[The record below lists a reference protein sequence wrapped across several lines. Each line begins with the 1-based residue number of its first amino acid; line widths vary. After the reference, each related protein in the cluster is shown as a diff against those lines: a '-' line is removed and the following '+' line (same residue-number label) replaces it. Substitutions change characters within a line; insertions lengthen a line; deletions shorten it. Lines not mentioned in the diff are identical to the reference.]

1 MRKNTRRVLAL
12 VMALALIL
20 GNFTG
25 LGTTSKAAG
34 ISEIFSVTTTVKE
47 FPSQGGNVDITIKGE
62 NLGSN
67 VYYRVMAKSES
78 DSYFSKI
85 VKHTAIAC
93 PSAEGGTIS
102 IPVPENT
109 EGVKRT
115 LRIGITDTDNEFG
128 SYKNAT
134 DITQLAAGGQTPT
147 VDKTELENAIK
158 AAEECKQSDY
168 TTETWAALQSALAE
182 ARKVK
187 DDSAATEEAVKAATK
202 ALNDAIADRIPSV
215 EDSVIKAKVVDEQGK
230 PLSGIDF
237 ELIEEDTADTIDIPS
252 SDAKGETE
260 YSVKNAYD
268 GEFTLTIHTTSEY
281 TFDPTKGYTYHVAGG
296 KVTKVTVDGKDYNGE
311 IPTFTAK
318 KIGGG
323 GETDPEKPE
332 ASKKSLKINV
342 VDELGMPVTDDKCKF
357 VSVDPLYPEA
367 EVALE
372 TEGNGVFTAKFN
384 DLSQV
389 EAVVRLGK
397 NSKDSYEVTSAVK
410 ELTLTLSKGEIQT
423 VNGEAYDGK
432 KEYTFQVKKIGG
444 GAEEEKGKITNAILA
459 PQEFSANGG
468 EATLL
473 VLGEKLDK
481 HLSVVVK
488 LGGQVTDIQAEKSL
502 NSTDTK
508 HSYTIKFPANETTQ
522 TKYYSVQ
529 CIVGASALENKYIP
543 VTVAGKEEGGEGPT
557 DPETE
562 AKITKITA
570 TPDSLPSKG
579 GSVKL
584 SVEGENLT
592 ADNWTAKAVGVL
604 EGTDANRGTVDA
616 TDVTA
621 DGAIFN
627 FDRNMIS
634 TNRIQW
640 TIQAG
645 PIVDGVMQPQ
655 KEIVIYQ
662 DKNIKVETVDI
673 VEASQPDGQ
682 TIIVKFEK
690 NVKVAELEAEEL
702 GKLIHI
708 SGVSEIDG
716 QPADDS
722 VYYLQKED
730 VVTAKGDTVTIKLN
744 HILKLSAGTAA
755 IYFEQGALKT
765 PEGVTLKEV
774 YWSVTSNPS
783 IYSIDYEKDVFDYN
797 GGTAVA
803 VLTGVRL
810 DEINLKD
817 PKRLEASVLDP
828 QTLEKVDLPLTIT
841 NAAEDKA
848 PTIEFPVPKNETDKT
863 QSYLLSLELDGSP
876 VYEGT
881 GSNKAKR
888 AVVSVLPKDADP
900 NEPTISGMTI
910 SGNGKLEGSTLTD
923 LKVDVEKGLGQ
934 LKVELK
940 LTGTNLDSTKTEARA
955 IDENGVIWP
964 VSHVPE

>member
-34 ISEIFSVTTTVKE
+34 ISEIFSVTTSVKE
-47 FPSQGGNVDITIKGE
+47 LPSQGGNVDVTIKGE

-67 VYYRVMAKSES
+67 VYYRIMAKTEN

-85 VKHTAIAC
+85 VEHTAIAC
-93 PSAEGGTIS
+93 PSAAGGTVS
-102 IPVPENT
+102 IPVPENK

-115 LRIGITDTDNEFG
+115 LRIGITDTDNAFG

-134 DITQLAAGGQTPT
+134 DITQAAAGGQTPT
-147 VDKTELENAIK
+147 VDKTALEKAIK
-158 AAEECKQSDY
+158 DAEECKPSDY
-168 TTETWAALQSALAE
+168 TTEAWEALQSALVE

-187 DDSAATEEAVKAATK
+187 NDSAATEQAVKDATK
-202 ALNDAIADRIPSV
+202 ALNDAIAAGKPAVD
-215 EDSVIKAKVVDEQGK
+215 DSVIKAKVVDKEGK
-230 PLSGIDF
+230 PLNGIDF
-237 ELIEEDTADTIDIPS
+237 ELFEELEGSEINIPA
-252 SDAKGETE
+252 SDSNGETE
-260 YSVKNAYD
+260 YSVKDAQD
-268 GEFTLTIHTTSEY
+268 GEYTLTIHTTSEY
-281 TFDPTKGYTYHVAGG
+281 TFDPIKGYTYYVTDG
-296 KVTKVTVDGKDYNGE
+296 KVTKVTVDGKDYNEE

-332 ASKKSLKINV
+332 VNKKSLKIKV
-342 VDELGMPVTDDKCKF
+342 VDEVGMPVTDNKCKF

-367 EVALE
+367 EVTLE

-397 NSKDSYEVTSAVK
+397 KSKDSYEVTSAVK

-432 KEYTFQVKKIGG
+432 QEYTFQVKKIGG
-444 GAEEEKGKITNAILA
+444 GAEEEEGKITNVSLVPDVFTAK
-459 PQEFSANGG
+459 GG
-468 EATLL
+468 EAKLIVT
-473 VLGEKLDK
+473 GEKLDK
-481 HLSVVVK
+481 FLKVGVTLSGK
-488 LGGQVTDIQAEKSL
+488 DAGIDIHKTLE
-502 NSTDTK
+502 STDTN
-508 HSYTIKFPANETTQ
+508 HVYTLNFPANDTTQ
-522 TKYYSVQ
+522 TKYYLVKCSVGTPSGTAHS
-529 CIVGASALENKYIP
+529 VVE
-543 VTVAGKEEGGEGPT
+543 VAGKEEGGEGPT
-557 DPETE
+557 DPEAE

-604 EGTDANRGTVDA
+604 EGTDASKGTVDA
-616 TDVTA
+616 VDVTA

-627 FDRNMIS
+627 FGRNMIS

-645 PIVDGVMQPQ
+645 PIVEGEMQPQ

-673 VEASQPDGQ
+673 VEASQPNGQ
-682 TIIVKFEK
+682 TIIAKFEK
-690 NVKVAELEAEEL
+690 DVKVAELGAEEL

-708 SGVSEIDG
+708 NGVVEIDG
-716 QPADDS
+716 QPAENS

-744 HILKLSAGTAA
+744 HILKLSAGAA
-755 IYFEQGALKT
+755 SIYFEQGSLKT
-765 PEGVTLKEV
+765 TDGVTLKEV
-774 YWSVTSNPS
+774 HWSVTSNPS

-803 VLTGVRL
+803 TLTGVRL
-810 DEINLKD
+810 AEVDLKD
-817 PKRLEASVLDP
+817 PKRLKATILDP
-828 QTLEKVDLPLTIT
+828 QTSEEINLPLTIKNGT
-841 NAAEDKA
+841 E
-848 PTIEFPVPKNETDKT
+848 PTITFTVPKNETDKT
-863 QSYLLSLELDGSP
+863 QTYLLSLELDGTP

-888 AVVSVLPKDADP
+888 AIVSVLPKDADP
-900 NEPTISGMTI
+900 KAPILGALTIT
-910 SGNGKLEGSTLTD
+910 GNGKVEGSTLTD
-923 LKVDVEKGLGQ
+923 LTVDVEKGLGQ

-940 LTGTNLDSTKTEARA
+940 LAGANFDSTKTEVRA

>member
-34 ISEIFSVTTTVKE
+34 ISEIFSVTTSVKE
-47 FPSQGGNVDITIKGE
+47 LPSQGGNVDVTFTGE

-67 VYYRVMAKSES
+67 VYYKITAKKDGE
-78 DSYFSKI
+78 SYFSPS
-85 VKHTAIAC
+85 VAHTAIVC
-93 PSAEGGTIS
+93 PSVEGGTVS

-109 EGVKRT
+109 EGTERT
-115 LRIGITDTDNEFG
+115 LRISITDQDNKF
-128 SYKNAT
+128 SYEKKNSV

-168 TTETWAALQSALAE
+168 TTETWAALQSALE
-182 ARKVK
+182 KARKVK
-187 DDSAATEEAVKAATK
+187 NDSAATEQAVKDATK
-202 ALNDAIADRIPSV
+202 ALNDAIAAGKPAVD
-215 EDSVIKAKVVDEQGK
+215 DSVIKAKVVDEQGK

-237 ELIEEDTADTIDIPS
+237 ELIEEATADTIDIPS
-252 SDAKGETE
+252 SDAKGETK

-281 TFDPTKGYTYHVAGG
+281 TFAPTKGYTYHVAGG
-296 KVTKVTVDGKDYNGE
+296 KVTKVTVDGKDYNEE

-323 GETDPEKPE
+323 GETDPQEPE

-357 VSVDPLYPEA
+357 VSVDPRYTFE
-367 EVALE
+367 E
-372 TEGNGVFTAKFN
+372 TLKSEGNGVFTASFV
-384 DLSQV
+384 DVAQV
-389 EAVVRLGK
+389 EAIIRLK
-397 NSKDSYEVTSAVK
+397 ESSKDSYEVTSAVK
-410 ELTLTLSKGEIQT
+410 ELKLVLNKREIQT

-432 KEYTFQVKKIGG
+432 KEYTFTVKKIGG
-444 GAEEEKGKITNAILA
+444 EVEEEKGKITSAILA
-459 PQEFSANGG
+459 PEEFTAEGG

-488 LGGQVTDIQAEKSL
+488 LGGQVTDIQAEKSVD
-502 NSTDTK
+502 STDTK
-508 HSYTIKFPANETTQ
+508 HSYAIKFPANETTQ

-557 DPETE
+557 DPEAE

-604 EGTDANRGTVDA
+604 EGTDASKGTVDA
-616 TDVTA
+616 VDVTA

-627 FDRNMIS
+627 FGRNMIS

-645 PIVDGVMQPQ
+645 PIVEGEMQPQ

-673 VEASQPDGQ
+673 VEASQPNGQ
-682 TIIVKFEK
+682 TIIAKFEK
-690 NVKVAELEAEEL
+690 DVKVAELGAEEL

-708 SGVSEIDG
+708 NGVVEIDG
-716 QPADDS
+716 QPAENS

-744 HILKLSAGTAA
+744 HILKLSAGAA
-755 IYFEQGALKT
+755 SIYFEQGSLKT
-765 PEGVTLKEV
+765 TDGVTLKEV
-774 YWSVTSNPS
+774 HWSVTSNPS

-803 VLTGVRL
+803 TLTGVRL
-810 DEINLKD
+810 AEVDLKD
-817 PKRLEASVLDP
+817 PKRLKATILDP
-828 QTLEKVDLPLTIT
+828 QTSEEINLPLTIKNGT
-841 NAAEDKA
+841 E
-848 PTIEFPVPKNETDKT
+848 PTITFTVPKNETDKT
-863 QSYLLSLELDGSP
+863 QTYLLSLELDGTP

-888 AVVSVLPKDADP
+888 AIVSVLPKDADSKAP
-900 NEPTISGMTI
+900 ILGALTIT
-910 SGNGKLEGSTLTD
+910 GNGKVEGSTLTD
-923 LKVDVEKGLGQ
+923 LAVDVEKGLGQ

-940 LTGTNLDSTKTEARA
+940 LAGANFDSTKTEVRA

>member
-25 LGTTSKAAG
+25 LGTTAKAAEYP
-34 ISEIFSVTTTVKE
+34 EIFNATTTVKE
-47 FPSQGGNVDITIKGE
+47 ISSKGGNVEVTFSGE

-67 VYYRVMAKSES
+67 VYYKISCKNDG
-78 DSYFSKI
+78 DSYFGPFVPATI
-85 VKHTAIAC
+85 IAC
-93 PSAEGGTIS
+93 PSKTGGTIA
-102 IPVPENT
+102 IPIPENT

-115 LRIGITDTDNEFG
+115 LRIGISYSEFG
-128 SYKNAT
+128 TYKNT
-134 DITQLAAGGQTPT
+134 SEITQAAAGGQTPT
-147 VDKTELENAIK
+147 VDKTALEKAIK
-158 AAEECKQSDY
+158 DAEACKQSDY
-168 TTETWAALQSALAE
+168 TTEAWTALQSALTE

-202 ALNDAIADRIPSV
+202 ALNDAIAAGKPAVD
-215 EDSVIKAKVVDEQGK
+215 DSVIKAKVVDEQGK
-230 PLSGIDF
+230 PLNGIDF
-237 ELIEEDTADTIDIPS
+237 ELFEELEGSEINIPA
-252 SDAKGETE
+252 SDSNGETE
-260 YSVKNAYD
+260 YSVKDAQD
-268 GEFTLTIHTTSEY
+268 GEYTLTIHTTSEY
-281 TFDPTKGYTYHVAGG
+281 TFDPIKGYTYYVTDG
-296 KVTKVTVDGKDYNGE
+296 KVTKVTVDGKDYNEE

-332 ASKKSLKINV
+332 VNKKSLKIKV
-342 VDELGMPVTDDKCKF
+342 VDEVGMPVTDNKCKF

-367 EVALE
+367 EVTLE

-397 NSKDSYEVTSAVK
+397 KSKDSYEVTSAVK

-432 KEYTFQVKKIGG
+432 QEYTFQVKKIGG
-444 GAEEEKGKITNAILA
+444 GAEEEEGKITNVSLVPDVFTAK
-459 PQEFSANGG
+459 GG
-468 EATLL
+468 EAKLIVT
-473 VLGEKLDK
+473 GEKLDK
-481 HLSVVVK
+481 FLKVGVTLSGK
-488 LGGQVTDIQAEKSL
+488 DAGIDIHKSL
-502 NSTDTK
+502 ESTDTN
-508 HSYTIKFPANETTQ
+508 HVYTLNFPANDTTQ
-522 TKYYSVQ
+522 TKYYLVKCSVGTPSGTAHS
-529 CIVGASALENKYIP
+529 VVE
-543 VTVAGKEEGGEGPT
+543 VAGKEEGGEGPT
-557 DPETE
+557 DPEAE

-604 EGTDANRGTVDA
+604 EGTDASKGTVDA
-616 TDVTA
+616 VDVTA

-627 FDRNMIS
+627 FGRNMIS

-645 PIVDGVMQPQ
+645 PIVEGEMQPQ

-673 VEASQPDGQ
+673 VEASQPNGQ
-682 TIIVKFEK
+682 TIIAKFEK
-690 NVKVAELEAEEL
+690 DVKVAELGAEEL

-708 SGVSEIDG
+708 NGVVEIDG
-716 QPADDS
+716 QPAENS

-744 HILKLSAGTAA
+744 HILKLSAGAA
-755 IYFEQGALKT
+755 SIYFEQGSLKT
-765 PEGVTLKEV
+765 TDGVTLKEV
-774 YWSVTSNPS
+774 HWSVTSNPS

-803 VLTGVRL
+803 TLTGVRL
-810 DEINLKD
+810 AEVDLKD
-817 PKRLEASVLDP
+817 PKRLKATILDP
-828 QTLEKVDLPLTIT
+828 QTSEEINLPLTIKNGT
-841 NAAEDKA
+841 E
-848 PTIEFPVPKNETDKT
+848 PTITFTVPKNETDKT
-863 QSYLLSLELDGSP
+863 QTYLLSLELDGTP

-888 AVVSVLPKDADP
+888 AIVSVLPKGADP
-900 NEPTISGMTI
+900 KAPILGALTIT
-910 SGNGKLEGSTLTD
+910 GNGKVEGSTLTD
-923 LKVDVEKGLGQ
+923 LTVDVEKGLGQ

-940 LTGTNLDSTKTEARA
+940 LAGANFDSTKTEVRA

>member
-25 LGTTSKAAG
+25 LGTTAKAAEYP
-34 ISEIFSVTTTVKE
+34 EIFNATTTVKE
-47 FPSQGGNVDITIKGE
+47 ISSKGGNVEVTFSGE

-67 VYYRVMAKSES
+67 VYYKISCKNDG
-78 DSYFSKI
+78 DSYFGPFVPATI
-85 VKHTAIAC
+85 IAC
-93 PSAEGGTIS
+93 PSKTGGTIA
-102 IPVPENT
+102 IPIPENT

-115 LRIGITDTDNEFG
+115 LRIGISYSEFG
-128 SYKNAT
+128 TYKNT
-134 DITQLAAGGQTPT
+134 SEITQAAAGGQTPT
-147 VDKTELENAIK
+147 VDKTALEKAIK
-158 AAEECKQSDY
+158 DAEACKQSDY
-168 TTETWAALQSALAE
+168 TTEAWTALQSALTE

-202 ALNDAIADRIPSV
+202 ALNDAIAAGKPAVD
-215 EDSVIKAKVVDEQGK
+215 DSVIKAKVVDEQGK
-230 PLSGIDF
+230 PLNGIDF
-237 ELIEEDTADTIDIPS
+237 ELFEELEGSEINIPA
-252 SDAKGETE
+252 SDSNGETE
-260 YSVKNAYD
+260 YSVKDAQD
-268 GEFTLTIHTTSEY
+268 GEYTLTIHTTSEY
-281 TFDPTKGYTYHVAGG
+281 TFDPIKGYTYYVTDG
-296 KVTKVTVDGKDYNGE
+296 KVTKVTVDGKDYNEE

-332 ASKKSLKINV
+332 VNKKSLKIKV
-342 VDELGMPVTDDKCKF
+342 VDEVGMPVTDNKCKF

-367 EVALE
+367 EVTLE

-397 NSKDSYEVTSAVK
+397 KSKDSYEVTSAVK

-432 KEYTFQVKKIGG
+432 QEYTFQVKKIGG
-444 GAEEEKGKITNAILA
+444 GAEEEEGKITNVSLVPDVFTAK
-459 PQEFSANGG
+459 GG
-468 EATLL
+468 EAKLIVT
-473 VLGEKLDK
+473 GEKLDK
-481 HLSVVVK
+481 FLKVGVTLSGK
-488 LGGQVTDIQAEKSL
+488 DAGIDIHKSL
-502 NSTDTK
+502 ESTDTN
-508 HSYTIKFPANETTQ
+508 HVYTLNFPANDTTQ
-522 TKYYSVQ
+522 TKYYLVKCSVGTPSGTAHS
-529 CIVGASALENKYIP
+529 VVE
-543 VTVAGKEEGGEGPT
+543 VAGKEEGGEGPT
-557 DPETE
+557 DPEAE

-604 EGTDANRGTVDA
+604 EGTDASRGTVNA

-627 FDRNMIS
+627 FDRNMIF

-645 PIVDGVMQPQ
+645 PIVEGEMQPQ
-655 KEIVIYQ
+655 QEIVIYQ
-662 DKNIKVETVDI
+662 DKNIKVETIDI
-673 VEASQPDGQ
+673 VEASQPNGQ
-682 TIIVKFEK
+682 TIIAKFEK
-690 NVKVAELEAEEL
+690 DVKVAELEAEEL

-708 SGVSEIDG
+708 NGVVEIDG
-716 QPADDS
+716 QPADNS

-730 VVTAKGDTVTIKLN
+730 VVTAEGNIVTIKLN
-744 HILKLSAGTAA
+744 HTLKLSAGAA
-755 IYFEQGALKT
+755 SIYFEQGSLKT
-765 PEGVTLKEV
+765 TDGVTLKEV
-774 YWSVTSNPS
+774 HWSVTSNPS
-783 IYSIDYEKDVFDYN
+783 IYSIDYAKDVFDYN

-803 VLTGVRL
+803 TLTGVRL
-810 DEINLKD
+810 DEVDLTDPTRLK
-817 PKRLEASVLDP
+817 ATILDP
-828 QTLEKVDLPLTIT
+828 QTSEEINLPLKIKNGAEPTIT
-841 NAAEDKA
+841 F
-848 PTIEFPVPKNETDKT
+848 TVPKNETDKT
-863 QSYLLSLELDGSP
+863 QTYLLNLELDGTP

-888 AVVSVLPKDADP
+888 AIVSVLPKDADP
-900 NEPTISGMTI
+900 KAPILGALTIT
-910 SGNGKLEGSTLTD
+910 GNGKVEGSTLTD
-923 LKVDVEKGLGQ
+923 LTVDVEKGLGQ

-940 LTGTNLDSTKTEARA
+940 LAGANFDSTKTEVRA

>member
-25 LGTTSKAAG
+25 LGTTSKAAENS
-34 ISEIFSVTTTVKE
+34 IIWNASTSVKTV
-47 FPSQGGNVDITIKGE
+47 PSQGGNVAVTISGE
-62 NLGSN
+62 NLDAE
-67 VYYRVMAKSES
+67 VYY
-78 DSYFSKI
+78 KI
-85 VKHTAIAC
+85 
-93 PSAEGGTIS
+93 SATPEGGYPSMIVRSATVS
-102 IPVPENT
+102 CPAPTGGEVQIPVPANDGE
-109 EGVKRT
+109 VKRDLKIWVCGT
-115 LRIGITDTDNEFG
+115 SDFSDQKQLSI
-128 SYKNAT
+128 
-134 DITQLAAGGQTPT
+134 ITQEAAGGQTPT
-147 VDKTELENAIK
+147 VDKTALEKAIK
-158 AAEECKQSDY
+158 DAEACKQSDY
-168 TTETWAALQSALAE
+168 TTEAWAALQSALAE

-187 DDSAATEEAVKAATK
+187 KDSAATEQAVRDATK
-202 ALNDAIADRIPSV
+202 ALNDAIAAGKPAV
-215 EDSVIKAKVVDEQGK
+215 NDSVIKAKVVDEQGK
-230 PLSGIDF
+230 PLNGIDF
-237 ELIEEDTADTIDIPS
+237 GLFEEIEGSEINIPA
-252 SDAKGETE
+252 SDSNGETE
-260 YSVKNAYD
+260 YSVKDAQD
-268 GEFTLTIHTTSEY
+268 GEYTLTIHTTSEY
-281 TFDPTKGYTYHVAGG
+281 TFDPIKGYTYYVTDG
-296 KVTKVTVDGKDYNGE
+296 KVTKVTVDGKDYNEE

-323 GETDPEKPE
+323 GETDPQEPE

-342 VDELGMPVTDDKCKF
+342 VDELGIPVTDSQCKL
-357 VSVDPLYPEA
+357 VSVDPNFPTT
-367 EVALE
+367 EVALK
-372 TEGNGVFTAKFN
+372 TEGNGVFTAKFD
-384 DLSQV
+384 DLGQV
-389 EAVVRLGK
+389 EATIKLGK

-432 KEYTFQVKKIGG
+432 KEYTFTVKKIGG
-444 GAEEEKGKITNAILA
+444 EVEEEKGKITSAILA
-459 PQEFSANGG
+459 PEEFTAEGG

-488 LGGQVTDIQAEKSL
+488 LGGQVTDIQAEKSMD
-502 NSTDTK
+502 SIDTK

-557 DPETE
+557 DPEAE

-604 EGTDANRGTVDA
+604 EGTDASKGTVDA
-616 TDVTA
+616 VDVTA

-627 FDRNMIS
+627 FGRNMIS

-645 PIVDGVMQPQ
+645 PIVEGEMQPQ

-673 VEASQPDGQ
+673 VEASQPNGQ
-682 TIIVKFEK
+682 TIIAKFEK
-690 NVKVAELEAEEL
+690 DVKVAELGAEEL

-708 SGVSEIDG
+708 NGVVEIDG
-716 QPADDS
+716 QPAENS

-744 HILKLSAGTAA
+744 HILKLSAGAA
-755 IYFEQGALKT
+755 SIYFEQGSLKT
-765 PEGVTLKEV
+765 TDGVTLKEV
-774 YWSVTSNPS
+774 HWSVTSNPS

-803 VLTGVRL
+803 TLTGVRL
-810 DEINLKD
+810 AEVDLKD
-817 PKRLEASVLDP
+817 PKRLKATILDP
-828 QTLEKVDLPLTIT
+828 QTSEEINLPLTIKNGT
-841 NAAEDKA
+841 E
-848 PTIEFPVPKNETDKT
+848 PTITFTVPKNETDKT
-863 QSYLLSLELDGSP
+863 QTYLLSLELDGTP

-888 AVVSVLPKDADP
+888 AIVSVLPKDADP
-900 NEPTISGMTI
+900 KAPILGALTIT
-910 SGNGKLEGSTLTD
+910 GNGKVEGSTLTD
-923 LKVDVEKGLGQ
+923 LTVDVEKGLGQ

-940 LTGTNLDSTKTEARA
+940 LAGANFDSTKTEVRA

>member
-34 ISEIFSVTTTVKE
+34 ISEIFSVTTSVKE
-47 FPSQGGNVDITIKGE
+47 LPSQGGNVDVTFTGE

-67 VYYRVMAKSES
+67 VYYKITAKKDGE
-78 DSYFSKI
+78 SYFSPS
-85 VKHTAIAC
+85 VDHTAIAC
-93 PSAEGGTIS
+93 PSAEGGTVS

-109 EGVKRT
+109 EGTERT
-115 LRIGITDTDNEFG
+115 LRISITDQDNEF
-128 SYKNAT
+128 SYEKKNSV
-134 DITQLAAGGQTPT
+134 DITQAAAGGQTPT
-147 VDKTELENAIK
+147 VDKTALEKAIED
-158 AAEECKQSDY
+158 AAACQQSDY
-168 TTETWAALQSALAE
+168 SAKAWETLQSALTE

-260 YSVKNAYD
+260 YSVKDAYD

-296 KVTKVTVDGKDYNGE
+296 KVTKVTVDGKDYNEE

-318 KIGGG
+318 KIGGD
-323 GETDPEKPE
+323 ETDPGKPE
-332 ASKKSLKINV
+332 ASKKSLKIKV

-357 VSVDPLYPEA
+357 VSVDPRYTFE
-367 EVALE
+367 E
-372 TEGNGVFTAKFN
+372 TLKSEGNGVFTATFV
-384 DLSQV
+384 DVDQV
-389 EAVVRLGK
+389 EAIIRLK
-397 NSKDSYEVTSAVK
+397 ESSKDSYEVTSAVK
-410 ELTLTLSKGEIQT
+410 ELKLVLNKGEIQT

-432 KEYTFQVKKIGG
+432 KEYTFTVKKIGG
-444 GAEEEKGKITNAILA
+444 EVEEEKGKITSAILA
-459 PQEFSANGG
+459 PEEFTAEGG

-473 VLGEKLDK
+473 VMGEKLDK

-488 LGGQVTDIQAEKSL
+488 LGTQVTDIQAEKSM

-522 TKYYSVQ
+522 KKYYSVQ
-529 CIVGASALENKYIP
+529 CIVGASALENRYIP
-543 VTVAGKEEGGEGPT
+543 VIVAGKEEGGEGPT
-557 DPETE
+557 DPEAE

-592 ADNWTAKAVGVL
+592 ADNWTAKAIGVL
-604 EGTDANRGTVDA
+604 EGTDASKGTVDA
-616 TDVTA
+616 VDVTA

-627 FDRNMIS
+627 FGRNMIS

-645 PIVDGVMQPQ
+645 PIVEGEMQPQ

-673 VEASQPDGQ
+673 VEASQPNGQ
-682 TIIVKFEK
+682 TIIAKFEK
-690 NVKVAELEAEEL
+690 DVKVAELGAEEL

-708 SGVSEIDG
+708 NGVVEIDG
-716 QPADDS
+716 QPAENS

-744 HILKLSAGTAA
+744 HILKLSAGAA
-755 IYFEQGALKT
+755 SIYFEQGSLKT
-765 PEGVTLKEV
+765 TDGVTLKEV
-774 YWSVTSNPS
+774 HWSVTSNPS

-803 VLTGVRL
+803 TLTGVRL
-810 DEINLKD
+810 DEVDLTDPTRLK
-817 PKRLEASVLDP
+817 ATILDP
-828 QTLEKVDLPLTIT
+828 QTSEEINLPLKIKNGAEPTIT
-841 NAAEDKA
+841 F
-848 PTIEFPVPKNETDKT
+848 TVPKNETDKT
-863 QSYLLSLELDGSP
+863 QTYLLSLELDGTP

-888 AVVSVLPKDADP
+888 AIVSVLPKDADP
-900 NEPTISGMTI
+900 KAPILGALTIT
-910 SGNGKLEGSTLTD
+910 GNGKVEGSTLTD
-923 LKVDVEKGLGQ
+923 LTVDVEKGLGQ

-940 LTGTNLDSTKTEARA
+940 LAGANFDSTKTEVRA

>member
-25 LGTTSKAAG
+25 LGTTAKAAG
-34 ISEIFSVTTTVKE
+34 DEYPEVKKVSVSVSSISSE
-47 FPSQGGNVDITIKGE
+47 GGEVEVIVEGTLLPE
-62 NLGSN
+62 NL
-67 VYYRVMAKSES
+67 YYRIQEAIPSMPGKYMTIVDHTEVKGPGVTGGKIQIPIGKNSEANS
-78 DSYFSKI
+78 RIIRVGVSHTNSPMSY
-85 VKHTAIAC
+85 AY
-93 PSAEGGTIS
+93 SA
-102 IPVPENT
+102 
-109 EGVKRT
+109 
-115 LRIGITDTDNEFG
+115 
-128 SYKNAT
+128 
-134 DITQLAAGGQTPT
+134 DITQAAAGGQTPT
-147 VDKTELENAIK
+147 VDKTALEKAIK
-158 AAEECKQSDY
+158 DAEACKQSDY
-168 TTETWAALQSALAE
+168 TTEAWTALQSALTE

-202 ALNDAIADRIPSV
+202 ALNDAIAAGKPAVD
-215 EDSVIKAKVVDEQGK
+215 DSVIKAKVVDEQGK
-230 PLSGIDF
+230 PLNGIDF
-237 ELIEEDTADTIDIPS
+237 ELFEELEGSEINIPA
-252 SDAKGETE
+252 SDSNGETE
-260 YSVKNAYD
+260 YSVKDAQD
-268 GEFTLTIHTTSEY
+268 GEYTLTIHTTSEY
-281 TFDPTKGYTYHVAGG
+281 TFDPIKGYTYYVTDG
-296 KVTKVTVDGKDYNGE
+296 KVTKVTVDGKDYNEE

-332 ASKKSLKINV
+332 VNKKSLKINV

-357 VSVDPLYPEA
+357 VSVDPLYPKA

-372 TEGNGVFTAKFN
+372 TEGNGVFTATFA
-384 DLSQV
+384 DEGQV
-389 EAVVRLGK
+389 AAIIRLK
-397 NSKDSYEVTSAVK
+397 ESSKDSYEVTSAVK
-410 ELTLTLSKGEIQT
+410 ELNLTLSKGEIQT

-432 KEYTFQVKKIGG
+432 KEYTFTVKKIGG
-444 GAEEEKGKITNAILA
+444 EVEEEKGKITNAILA
-459 PQEFSANGG
+459 PKEFTAEGG

-488 LGGQVTDIQAEKSL
+488 LGGQVTDIQAEKSM
-502 NSTDTK
+502 NSTDKK

-522 TKYYSVQ
+522 KKEYSVQ
-529 CIVGASALENKYIP
+529 CIVGASALENRYIP

-557 DPETE
+557 DPEAE

-604 EGTDANRGTVDA
+604 EGTDASRGTVNA

-627 FDRNMIS
+627 FDRNMIF

-645 PIVDGVMQPQ
+645 PIVEGEMQPQ
-655 KEIVIYQ
+655 QEIVIYQ
-662 DKNIKVETVDI
+662 DKNIKVETIDI
-673 VEASQPDGQ
+673 VEASQPNGQ
-682 TIIVKFEK
+682 TIIAKFEK
-690 NVKVAELEAEEL
+690 DVKVAELEAEEL

-708 SGVSEIDG
+708 NGVVEIDG
-716 QPADDS
+716 QPADNS

-730 VVTAKGDTVTIKLN
+730 VVTAEGNIVTIKLN
-744 HILKLSAGTAA
+744 HTLKLSAGAA
-755 IYFEQGALKT
+755 SIYFEQGSLKT
-765 PEGVTLKEV
+765 TDGVTLKEV
-774 YWSVTSNPS
+774 HWSVTSNPS
-783 IYSIDYEKDVFDYN
+783 IYSIDYAKDVFDYN

-803 VLTGVRL
+803 TLTGVRL
-810 DEINLKD
+810 DEVDLTDPTRLK
-817 PKRLEASVLDP
+817 ATILDP
-828 QTLEKVDLPLTIT
+828 QTSEEINLPLKIKNGAEPTIT
-841 NAAEDKA
+841 F
-848 PTIEFPVPKNETDKT
+848 TVPKNETDKT
-863 QSYLLSLELDGSP
+863 QTYLLNLELDGTP

-888 AVVSVLPKDADP
+888 AIVSVLPKDADP
-900 NEPTISGMTI
+900 KAPILGALTIT
-910 SGNGKLEGSTLTD
+910 GNGKVEGSTLTD
-923 LKVDVEKGLGQ
+923 LTVDVEKGLGQ

-940 LTGTNLDSTKTEARA
+940 LAGANFDSTKTEVRA

>member
-25 LGTTSKAAG
+25 LGTTSKAAENS
-34 ISEIFSVTTTVKE
+34 IIWNASTSVKTV
-47 FPSQGGNVDITIKGE
+47 PSQGGKVAATISGE
-62 NLGSN
+62 NLDAE
-67 VYYRVMAKSES
+67 VYY
-78 DSYFSKI
+78 KI
-85 VKHTAIAC
+85 
-93 PSAEGGTIS
+93 SATPEGGFPSMIVRSATVSCPTPTGGEIQ
-102 IPVPENT
+102 IPVPANE
-109 EGVKRT
+109 EEVKRDLKIWVCGT
-115 LRIGITDTDNEFG
+115 SDFSDQKQL
-128 SYKNAT
+128 SL
-134 DITQLAAGGQTPT
+134 ITQEAGGQTPT
-147 VDKTELENAIK
+147 VDKTALEKAIK
-158 AAEECKQSDY
+158 DAEACKQSDY
-168 TTETWAALQSALAE
+168 TTEAWTALQSALTE

-202 ALNDAIADRIPSV
+202 ALNDAIAAGKPAVD
-215 EDSVIKAKVVDEQGK
+215 DSVIKAKVVDEQGK

-252 SDAKGETE
+252 SDEKGETE

-268 GEFTLTIHTTSEY
+268 GEFTLTIHTTAEY
-281 TFDPTKGYTYHVAGG
+281 TFDPTKGYTYHVASG
-296 KVTKVTVDGKDYNGE
+296 KVTKVTVDGKDYKEE

-332 ASKKSLKINV
+332 VNKKSLKIKV
-342 VDELGMPVTDDKCKF
+342 VDELGMPMTDNKCKF
-357 VSVDPLYPEA
+357 VSVDPRYTFE
-367 EVALE
+367 E
-372 TEGNGVFTAKFN
+372 TLKSEGNGVFTATFA
-384 DLSQV
+384 DEGQV
-389 EAVVRLGK
+389 AAIIRLK
-397 NSKDSYEVTSAVK
+397 ESSKDSYEVTSAVK
-410 ELTLTLSKGEIQT
+410 ELNLTLSKGEIQT

-432 KEYTFQVKKIGG
+432 KEYTFTVKKIGG
-444 GAEEEKGKITNAILA
+444 EVEEEKGKITNAILA
-459 PQEFSANGG
+459 PEEFTADGG

-488 LGGQVTDIQAEKSL
+488 LGGQVTDIQAEKSM

-522 TKYYSVQ
+522 KKEYSVQ
-529 CIVGASALENKYIP
+529 CIVGASALENRYIP

-557 DPETE
+557 DPEAE

-604 EGTDANRGTVDA
+604 EGTDASRGTVNA

-627 FDRNMIS
+627 FDRNMIF

-645 PIVDGVMQPQ
+645 PIVEGEMQPQ
-655 KEIVIYQ
+655 QEIVIYQ
-662 DKNIKVETVDI
+662 DKNIKVETIDI
-673 VEASQPDGQ
+673 VEASQPNGQ
-682 TIIVKFEK
+682 TIIAKFEK
-690 NVKVAELEAEEL
+690 DVKVAELEAEEL

-708 SGVSEIDG
+708 NGVVEIDG
-716 QPADDS
+716 QPADNS

-730 VVTAKGDTVTIKLN
+730 VVTAEGNIVTIKLN
-744 HILKLSAGTAA
+744 HTLKLSAGAA
-755 IYFEQGALKT
+755 SIYFEQGSLKT
-765 PEGVTLKEV
+765 TDGVTLKEV
-774 YWSVTSNPS
+774 HWSVTSNPS
-783 IYSIDYEKDVFDYN
+783 IYSIDYAKDVFDYN

-803 VLTGVRL
+803 TLTGVRL
-810 DEINLKD
+810 DEVDLTDPTRLK
-817 PKRLEASVLDP
+817 ATILDP
-828 QTLEKVDLPLTIT
+828 QTSEEINLPLKIKNGAEPTIT
-841 NAAEDKA
+841 FTA
-848 PTIEFPVPKNETDKT
+848 PKNETDKT
-863 QSYLLSLELDGSP
+863 QTYLLSLELDGTP

-888 AVVSVLPKDADP
+888 AIVSVLPKDADP
-900 NEPTISGMTI
+900 KAPILGALTIT
-910 SGNGKLEGSTLTD
+910 GNGKVEGSTLTD
-923 LKVDVEKGLGQ
+923 LTVDVEKGLGQ

-940 LTGTNLDSTKTEARA
+940 LAGANFDSTKTEVRA

>member
-25 LGTTSKAAG
+25 LGTTSKAAENS
-34 ISEIFSVTTTVKE
+34 IIWNASTSVKTV
-47 FPSQGGNVDITIKGE
+47 PSQGGNVAVTISGE
-62 NLGSN
+62 NLDAE
-67 VYYRVMAKSES
+67 VYY
-78 DSYFSKI
+78 KI
-85 VKHTAIAC
+85 
-93 PSAEGGTIS
+93 SATPEGGYPSMIVRSATVSCPAPTGGEIQ
-102 IPVPENT
+102 IPVPANDGE
-109 EGVKRT
+109 VKRDLKIWVCGT
-115 LRIGITDTDNEFG
+115 SDFSDQKQLSI
-128 SYKNAT
+128 
-134 DITQLAAGGQTPT
+134 ITQEAAGGQTPS
-147 VDKTELENAIK
+147 VDKTELEKAIK
-158 AAEECKQSDY
+158 AAEACQESDY

-187 DDSAATEEAVKAATK
+187 NDSDATEQAVKDATK
-202 ALNDAIADRIPSV
+202 ALNDAIAAGKPAVD
-215 EDSVIKAKVVDEQGK
+215 DSVIKAKVVDEQGK

-237 ELIEEDTADTIDIPS
+237 ELIEEATADPINIPA
-252 SDAKGETE
+252 SDANGETE

-296 KVTKVTVDGKDYNGE
+296 KVTKVTVDGKDYNEE

-323 GETDPEKPE
+323 ETDPGKPE

-342 VDELGMPVTDDKCKF
+342 VNELGMPVTDDKCKF

-384 DLSQV
+384 DLRQV

-508 HSYTIKFPANETTQ
+508 HSYTIKFPTNETTQ

-592 ADNWTAKAVGVL
+592 ANNWTAKAVGVL

-690 NVKVAELEAEEL
+690 NVRVAELEAEEL

-722 VYYLQKED
+722 VYYLQKDD
-730 VVTAKGDTVTIKLN
+730 VVTANGDTVTIKLSQ
-744 HILKLSAGTAA
+744 ILKLSAGTAA

-774 YWSVTSNPS
+774 HWSVTSNPS

>member
-47 FPSQGGNVDITIKGE
+47 FSSQGGNVDITIKGE

-134 DITQLAAGGQTPT
+134 DITQAAAGGQTPT
-147 VDKTELENAIK
+147 VDKTALEKAIK
-158 AAEECKQSDY
+158 DAEACKQSDY
-168 TTETWAALQSALAE
+168 TTEAWTALQSALTE

-202 ALNDAIADRIPSV
+202 ALNDAIAAGKPAVD
-215 EDSVIKAKVVDEQGK
+215 DSVIKAKVVDEQGK
-230 PLSGIDF
+230 PLNGIDF
-237 ELIEEDTADTIDIPS
+237 ELFEELEGSEINIPA
-252 SDAKGETE
+252 SDSNGETE
-260 YSVKNAYD
+260 YSVKDAQD
-268 GEFTLTIHTTSEY
+268 GEYTLTIHTTSEY
-281 TFDPTKGYTYHVAGG
+281 TFDPIKGYTYYVTDG
-296 KVTKVTVDGKDYNGE
+296 KVTKVTVDGKDYNEE

-332 ASKKSLKINV
+332 VNKKSLKIKV

-357 VSVDPLYPEA
+357 VSVDPRYTFE
-367 EVALE
+367 E
-372 TEGNGVFTAKFN
+372 TLKSEGNGVFTASFV
-384 DLSQV
+384 DVAQV
-389 EAVVRLGK
+389 EAIIRLK
-397 NSKDSYEVTSAVK
+397 ESSKDSYEVTSAVK
-410 ELTLTLSKGEIQT
+410 ELKLVLNKGEIQT

-432 KEYTFQVKKIGG
+432 KEYTFTVKKIGG
-444 GAEEEKGKITNAILA
+444 EVEEEKGKITSAILA
-459 PQEFSANGG
+459 PEEFTAEGG

-488 LGGQVTDIQAEKSL
+488 LGGQVTDIQAEKSVD
-502 NSTDTK
+502 STDTK
-508 HSYTIKFPANETTQ
+508 HSYAIKFPANETTQ

-557 DPETE
+557 DPEAE

-604 EGTDANRGTVDA
+604 EGTDASKGTVDA
-616 TDVTA
+616 VDVTA

-627 FDRNMIS
+627 FGRNMIS

-645 PIVDGVMQPQ
+645 PIVEGEMQPQ

-722 VYYLQKED
+722 VYYLQKDD
-730 VVTAKGDTVTIKLN
+730 VVTANGDTVTIKLSQ
-744 HILKLSAGTAA
+744 ILKLSAGTAA

-774 YWSVTSNPS
+774 HWSVTSNPS

-888 AVVSVLPKDADP
+888 AVVSVLPKDADH

-910 SGNGKLEGSTLTD
+910 SGNGKLEGGTLTD

>member
-25 LGTTSKAAG
+25 LGTTAKAAENS
-34 ISEIFSVTTTVKE
+34 IIWNASTSVKTV
-47 FPSQGGNVDITIKGE
+47 PSQGGNVTATIKGE
-62 NLGSN
+62 NLDQE
-67 VYYRVMAKSES
+67 VYY
-78 DSYFSKI
+78 KI
-85 VKHTAIAC
+85 
-93 PSAEGGTIS
+93 SATPEGGYPSMIVRSAAVSCPAPTGGEIQ
-102 IPVPENT
+102 IPVPANDGE
-109 EGVKRT
+109 VKRDLKIWVCGT
-115 LRIGITDTDNEFG
+115 SDFSDQKQLSI
-128 SYKNAT
+128 
-134 DITQLAAGGQTPT
+134 ITQEAAGGQTPT
-147 VDKTELENAIK
+147 VDKTALEKAIK
-158 AAEECKQSDY
+158 DAEACKQSDY
-168 TTETWAALQSALAE
+168 TTEAWTALQSALTE

-187 DDSAATEEAVKAATK
+187 NDSAATEEAVKAATK
-202 ALNDAIADRIPSV
+202 ALNDAIAAGKPAVD
-215 EDSVIKAKVVDEQGK
+215 DSVIKAKVVDEQGK

-237 ELIEEDTADTIDIPS
+237 ELIEEDTADTKDIPS
-252 SDAKGETE
+252 SDEKGETE
-260 YSVKNAYD
+260 YSVKDAYD

-296 KVTKVTVDGKDYNGE
+296 KVTKVTVAGKDYNE
-311 IPTFTAK
+311 EVPTFTAK

-332 ASKKSLKINV
+332 VNKKSLKIKV
-342 VDELGMPVTDDKCKF
+342 VDEVGMPMTDNKCKF

-367 EVALE
+367 EVTLE

-397 NSKDSYEVTSAVK
+397 KSKDSYEVTSAVK
-410 ELTLTLSKGEIQT
+410 ELNLTLSKGEIQT

-432 KEYTFQVKKIGG
+432 KEYTFTVKKIGG
-444 GAEEEKGKITNAILA
+444 EVEEEEGKITNVSLVPDVFTAK
-459 PQEFSANGG
+459 GG
-468 EATLL
+468 EAKLIVT
-473 VLGEKLDK
+473 GEKLDK
-481 HLSVVVK
+481 FLKVGVTLSGK
-488 LGGQVTDIQAEKSL
+488 DAGIDIHKSL
-502 NSTDTK
+502 ESTDTN
-508 HSYTIKFPANETTQ
+508 HVYTLNFPANDTTQ
-522 TKYYSVQ
+522 TKYYLVKCSVGTPSGTAHS
-529 CIVGASALENKYIP
+529 VVEVS
-543 VTVAGKEEGGEGPT
+543 GKEEGGEGPT
-557 DPETE
+557 DPEAE

-604 EGTDANRGTVDA
+604 EGTDASRGTVNA

-627 FDRNMIS
+627 FDRNMIF

-645 PIVDGVMQPQ
+645 PIVEGEMQPQ
-655 KEIVIYQ
+655 QEIVIYQ
-662 DKNIKVETVDI
+662 DKNIKVETIDI
-673 VEASQPDGQ
+673 VEASQPNGQ
-682 TIIVKFEK
+682 TIIAKFEK
-690 NVKVAELEAEEL
+690 DVKVAELEAEEL

-708 SGVSEIDG
+708 NGVVEIDG
-716 QPADDS
+716 QPADNS

-730 VVTAKGDTVTIKLN
+730 VVTAEGNIVTIKLN
-744 HILKLSAGTAA
+744 HTLKLSAGAA
-755 IYFEQGALKT
+755 SIYFEQGSLKT
-765 PEGVTLKEV
+765 TDGVTLKEV
-774 YWSVTSNPS
+774 HWSVTSNPS
-783 IYSIDYEKDVFDYN
+783 IYSIDYAKDVFDYN

-803 VLTGVRL
+803 TLTGVRL
-810 DEINLKD
+810 DEVDLTDPTRLK
-817 PKRLEASVLDP
+817 ATILDP
-828 QTLEKVDLPLTIT
+828 QTSEEINLPLKIKNGAEPTIT
-841 NAAEDKA
+841 F
-848 PTIEFPVPKNETDKT
+848 TVPKNETDKT
-863 QSYLLSLELDGSP
+863 QTYLLNLELDGTP

-888 AVVSVLPKDADP
+888 AIVSVLPKDADP
-900 NEPTISGMTI
+900 KAPILGALTIT
-910 SGNGKLEGSTLTD
+910 GNGKVEGSTLTD
-923 LKVDVEKGLGQ
+923 LTVDVEKGLGQ

-940 LTGTNLDSTKTEARA
+940 LAGANFDSTKTEVRA

>member
-25 LGTTSKAAG
+25 LGTTAKAAG
-34 ISEIFSVTTTVKE
+34 DEYPEVKKVSVSVSSISSE
-47 FPSQGGNVDITIKGE
+47 GGEVEVIVEGTLLPE
-62 NLGSN
+62 NL
-67 VYYRVMAKSES
+67 YYRIQEAIPSMPGKYTTIVDHTEVKGPGVTGGKIQIPIGKNSEANS
-78 DSYFSKI
+78 RIIRVGVSHTNSPMSY
-85 VKHTAIAC
+85 AY
-93 PSAEGGTIS
+93 SA
-102 IPVPENT
+102 
-109 EGVKRT
+109 
-115 LRIGITDTDNEFG
+115 
-128 SYKNAT
+128 
-134 DITQLAAGGQTPT
+134 DITQAAAGGQTPT
-147 VDKTELENAIK
+147 VDKTALEKAIK
-158 AAEECKQSDY
+158 DAEACKQSDY
-168 TTETWAALQSALAE
+168 TTEAWAALQSALAN
-182 ARKVK
+182 ARKVNN
-187 DDSAATEEAVKAATK
+187 DANATEQAVKDATK
-202 ALNDAIADRIPSV
+202 ALNDAIAAGKPAVD
-215 EDSVIKAKVVDEQGK
+215 DSVIKAKVVDEQGK

-237 ELIEEDTADTIDIPS
+237 ELIEEDTADTKDIPS
-252 SDAKGETE
+252 SDEKGETE
-260 YSVKNAYD
+260 YSVKDAYD

-281 TFDPTKGYTYHVAGG
+281 TFDPTNGYTYHVAGG
-296 KVTKVTVDGKDYNGE
+296 KVTKVTVDGKDYNEE

-323 GETDPEKPE
+323 GETDPQEPE

-357 VSVDPLYPEA
+357 VSVDPLYPKA
-367 EVALE
+367 EVALD
-372 TEGNGVFTAKFN
+372 TEGNGVFTATFA
-384 DLSQV
+384 DVGQV
-389 EAVVRLGK
+389 EAIIRLK
-397 NSKDSYEVTSAVK
+397 ESSKDSYEVTSAVK
-410 ELTLTLSKGEIQT
+410 ELKLVLNKGEIQT

-432 KEYTFQVKKIGG
+432 KEYTFTVKKIGG
-444 GAEEEKGKITNAILA
+444 EVEEEKGKITSAILA
-459 PQEFSANGG
+459 PKEFTAEGG

-488 LGGQVTDIQAEKSL
+488 LGGQVTDIQAEKSM

-508 HSYTIKFPANETTQ
+508 HSYAIKFPANETTQ
-522 TKYYSVQ
+522 KKEYSVQ
-529 CIVGASALENKYIP
+529 CIVGASALENRYIP

-557 DPETE
+557 DPEAE

-604 EGTDANRGTVDA
+604 EGTDASRGTVNA

-627 FDRNMIS
+627 FDRNMIF

-645 PIVDGVMQPQ
+645 PIVEGEMQPQ
-655 KEIVIYQ
+655 QEIVIYQ
-662 DKNIKVETVDI
+662 DKNIKVETIDI
-673 VEASQPDGQ
+673 VEASQPNGQ
-682 TIIVKFEK
+682 TIIAKFEK
-690 NVKVAELEAEEL
+690 DVKVAELEAEEL

-708 SGVSEIDG
+708 NGVVEIDG
-716 QPADDS
+716 QPADNS

-730 VVTAKGDTVTIKLN
+730 VVTAEGNIVTIKLN
-744 HILKLSAGTAA
+744 HTLKLSAGAA
-755 IYFEQGALKT
+755 SIYFEQGSLKT
-765 PEGVTLKEV
+765 TDGVTLKEV
-774 YWSVTSNPS
+774 HWSVTSNPS
-783 IYSIDYEKDVFDYN
+783 IYSIDYAKDVFDYN

-803 VLTGVRL
+803 TLTGVRL
-810 DEINLKD
+810 DEVDLTDPTRLK
-817 PKRLEASVLDP
+817 ATILDP
-828 QTLEKVDLPLTIT
+828 QTSEEINLPLKIKNGAEPTIT
-841 NAAEDKA
+841 F
-848 PTIEFPVPKNETDKT
+848 TVPKNETDKT
-863 QSYLLSLELDGSP
+863 QTYLLSLELDGTP

-888 AVVSVLPKDADP
+888 AIVSVLPKDADP
-900 NEPTISGMTI
+900 KAPILGALTIT
-910 SGNGKLEGSTLTD
+910 GNGKVEGSTLTD
-923 LKVDVEKGLGQ
+923 LTVDVEKGLGQ

-940 LTGTNLDSTKTEARA
+940 LAGANFDSTKTEVRA

>member
-1 MRKNTRRVLAL
+1 MKKNKRRVLAL
-12 VMALALIL
+12 VMALALIF
-20 GNFTG
+20 GNLTG

-34 ISEIFSVTTTVKE
+34 ISEIFSVTTSVKE
-47 FPSQGGNVDITIKGE
+47 LPSQGGNVDVTIKGE

-67 VYYRVMAKSES
+67 VYYRVMARNEGE
-78 DSYFSKI
+78 SYFRKI
-85 VKHTAIAC
+85 VEHTAIAC
-93 PSAEGGTIS
+93 PSAGGGTIS

-115 LRIGITDTDNEFG
+115 LRIGITDTDNKYG

-134 DITQLAAGGQTPT
+134 DITQAADGGQTPS
-147 VDKTELENAIK
+147 VDKTALEKAIK
-158 AAEECKQSDY
+158 DAEACKQSDY
-168 TTETWAALQSALAE
+168 TPEAWNTLQNALAE

-187 DDSAATEEAVKAATK
+187 DDSAATEEAVKDATK
-202 ALNDAIADRIPSV
+202 ALNDAIAAEKPAVD
-215 EDSVIKAKVVDEQGK
+215 DSVIKAKVVDEQGQ

-237 ELIEEDTADTIDIPS
+237 ELVEEATADTIDIPS

-260 YSVKNAYD
+260 YSVKNAFD

-281 TFDPTKGYTYHVAGG
+281 TFDPIKGYIYHVSGG
-296 KVTKVTVDGKDYNGE
+296 KVVKVTVDGKDYDGV

-342 VDELGMPVTDDKCKF
+342 VNELGMPVTDDKCKF
-357 VSVDPLYPEA
+357 VSVDPLYPKA
-367 EVALE
+367 EVSLE

-384 DLSQV
+384 DPSQV
-389 EAVVRLGK
+389 EAIIRLK
-397 NSKDSYEVTSAVK
+397 ESSKDSYEVTSAVK
-410 ELTLTLSKGEIQT
+410 ELKLVLNSGAIQT

-444 GAEEEKGKITNAILA
+444 GAEEEKGKITNATLA
-459 PQEFSANGG
+459 PEEFTADGG
-468 EATLL
+468 DATLL

-488 LGGQVTDIQAEKSL
+488 LGGQVTDIRAEKSL
-502 NSTDTK
+502 DSTDTK

-557 DPETE
+557 DPGAE

-592 ADNWTAKAVGVL
+592 ADNWTAQAVGVL
-604 EGTDANRGTVDA
+604 EGTDANRGTVKA
-616 TDVTA
+616 TDITQNSA
-621 DGAIFN
+621 TLT
-627 FDRNMIS
+627 FDRNMIFS
-634 TNRIQW
+634 NRVEW

-645 PIVDGVMQPQ
+645 PIVEGEMQPQ

-673 VEASQPDGQ
+673 VEASQPNGQ
-682 TIIVKFEK
+682 TIIAKFEK
-690 NVKVAELEAEEL
+690 DVKVSELEAEEL

-708 SGVSEIDG
+708 NGVVEIDG
-716 QPADDS
+716 LPAENS

-744 HILKLSAGTAA
+744 HILKLSAGAA
-755 IYFEQGALKT
+755 SIYFEQGSLKT
-765 PEGVTLKEV
+765 TDGVTLKEV
-774 YWSVTSNPS
+774 HWSVTSNPS

-803 VLTGVRL
+803 TLTGVRL
-810 DEINLKD
+810 AEIDLKD
-817 PKRLEASVLDP
+817 PKRLKAMILNP
-828 QTLEKVDLPLTIT
+828 QTSEEINLPLTIKNGT
-841 NAAEDKA
+841 E
-848 PTIEFPVPKNETDKT
+848 PMITFTVPKNETDKT
-863 QSYLLSLELDGSP
+863 QTYLLSLELDGTP

-881 GSNKAKR
+881 GTNKAKR
-888 AVVSVLPKDADP
+888 AIVSVLPKDADP
-900 NEPTISGMTI
+900 KTPILGALTIT
-910 SGNGKLEGSTLTD
+910 GNGKMEGSTLTD
-923 LKVDVEKGLGQ
+923 LTVDVEKGLGQ

-940 LTGTNLDSTKTEARA
+940 LAGANLDSTKTEVRA

>member
-25 LGTTSKAAG
+25 LGTTAKAAEYP
-34 ISEIFSVTTTVKE
+34 EIFNATTTVKE
-47 FPSQGGNVDITIKGE
+47 ISSKGGNVEVTFSGE

-67 VYYRVMAKSES
+67 VYYKISCKNDG
-78 DSYFSKI
+78 DSYFGPFVPATI
-85 VKHTAIAC
+85 IAC
-93 PSAEGGTIS
+93 PSKTGGTIA
-102 IPVPENT
+102 IPIPENT

-115 LRIGITDTDNEFG
+115 LRIGISYSEFG
-128 SYKNAT
+128 TYKNT
-134 DITQLAAGGQTPT
+134 SEITQAAAGGQTPT
-147 VDKTELENAIK
+147 VDKTALEKAIK
-158 AAEECKQSDY
+158 DAEACKQSDY
-168 TTETWAALQSALAE
+168 TTEAWTALQSALAE

-187 DDSAATEEAVKAATK
+187 DDSAATEQAVKDATK
-202 ALNDAIADRIPSV
+202 ALNDAIAAGKPAVD
-215 EDSVIKAKVVDEQGK
+215 DSVIKAKVVDEQGK

-252 SDAKGETE
+252 SDEKGETE

-296 KVTKVTVDGKDYNGE
+296 KVTKVTVDGKDYNEE

-323 GETDPEKPE
+323 GETDPQEPE

-357 VSVDPLYPEA
+357 VSVDPLYPKA
-367 EVALE
+367 EVALD
-372 TEGNGVFTAKFN
+372 TEGNGVFTATFA
-384 DLSQV
+384 DVGQV
-389 EAVVRLGK
+389 EAIIRLK
-397 NSKDSYEVTSAVK
+397 ESSKDSYEVTSAVK
-410 ELTLTLSKGEIQT
+410 ELKLVLNKGEIQT

-432 KEYTFQVKKIGG
+432 KEYTFTVKKIGG
-444 GAEEEKGKITNAILA
+444 EVEEEKGKITSAILA
-459 PQEFSANGG
+459 PKEFTAEGG

-488 LGGQVTDIQAEKSL
+488 LGGQVTDIQAEKSM

-508 HSYTIKFPANETTQ
+508 HSYAIKFPANETTQ
-522 TKYYSVQ
+522 KKEYSVQ
-529 CIVGASALENKYIP
+529 CIVGASALENRYIP

-557 DPETE
+557 DPEAE

-604 EGTDANRGTVDA
+604 EGTDASRGTVNA

-627 FDRNMIS
+627 FDRNMIF

-645 PIVDGVMQPQ
+645 PIVEGEMQPQ
-655 KEIVIYQ
+655 QEIVIYQ
-662 DKNIKVETVDI
+662 DKNIKVETIDI
-673 VEASQPDGQ
+673 VEASQPNGQ
-682 TIIVKFEK
+682 TIIAKFEK
-690 NVKVAELEAEEL
+690 DVKVAELEAEEL

-708 SGVSEIDG
+708 NGVVEIDG
-716 QPADDS
+716 QPADNS

-730 VVTAKGDTVTIKLN
+730 VVTAEGNIVTIKLN
-744 HILKLSAGTAA
+744 HTLKLSAGAA
-755 IYFEQGALKT
+755 SIYFEQGSLKT
-765 PEGVTLKEV
+765 TDGVTLKEV
-774 YWSVTSNPS
+774 HWSVTSNPS
-783 IYSIDYEKDVFDYN
+783 IYSIDYAKDVFDYN

-803 VLTGVRL
+803 TLTGVRL
-810 DEINLKD
+810 DEVDLTDPTRLK
-817 PKRLEASVLDP
+817 ATILDP
-828 QTLEKVDLPLTIT
+828 QTSEEINLPLKIKNGAEPTIT
-841 NAAEDKA
+841 F
-848 PTIEFPVPKNETDKT
+848 TVPKNETDKT
-863 QSYLLSLELDGSP
+863 QTYLLNLELDGTP

-888 AVVSVLPKDADP
+888 AIVSVLPKDADP
-900 NEPTISGMTI
+900 KAPILGALTIT
-910 SGNGKLEGSTLTD
+910 GNGKVEGSTLTD
-923 LKVDVEKGLGQ
+923 LTVDVEKGLGQ

-940 LTGTNLDSTKTEARA
+940 LAGANFDSTKTEVRA

>member
-47 FPSQGGNVDITIKGE
+47 FSSQGGNVDITIKGE

-168 TTETWAALQSALAE
+168 TTETWAALQSALE
-182 ARKVK
+182 KARKVK
-187 DDSAATEEAVKAATK
+187 NDSAATEQAVKDATK
-202 ALNDAIADRIPSV
+202 ALNDAIAAGKPAVD
-215 EDSVIKAKVVDEQGK
+215 DSVIKAKVVDEQGK

-237 ELIEEDTADTIDIPS
+237 ELIEEATADTIDIPS
-252 SDAKGETE
+252 SDAKGETK

-281 TFDPTKGYTYHVAGG
+281 TFAPTKGYTYHVAGG
-296 KVTKVTVDGKDYNGE
+296 KVTKVTVDGKDYNEE

-323 GETDPEKPE
+323 GETDPQEPE

-357 VSVDPLYPEA
+357 VSVDPLYPKA
-367 EVALE
+367 EVDLE
-372 TEGNGVFTAKFN
+372 TEGNGVFTATFADKG
-384 DLSQV
+384 QV
-389 EAVVRLGK
+389 AAIIRLK
-397 NSKDSYEVTSAVK
+397 ESSKDSYEVTSAVK
-410 ELTLTLSKGEIQT
+410 ELKLVLNKGEIQT

-432 KEYTFQVKKIGG
+432 KEYTFTVKKIGG
-444 GAEEEKGKITNAILA
+444 EVEEEKGKITSAILA
-459 PQEFSANGG
+459 PEEFTAEGG

-488 LGGQVTDIQAEKSL
+488 LGGQVTDIQAEKSVD
-502 NSTDTK
+502 STDTK
-508 HSYTIKFPANETTQ
+508 HSYAIKFPANETTQ

-557 DPETE
+557 DPEAE

-604 EGTDANRGTVDA
+604 EGTDASKGTVDA
-616 TDVTA
+616 VDVTA

-645 PIVDGVMQPQ
+645 PIVEGEMQPQ

-673 VEASQPDGQ
+673 VEASQPNGQ
-682 TIIVKFEK
+682 TIIAKFEK
-690 NVKVAELEAEEL
+690 DVKVAELGAEEL

-708 SGVSEIDG
+708 NGVVEIDG
-716 QPADDS
+716 QPAENS

-744 HILKLSAGTAA
+744 HILKLSAGAA
-755 IYFEQGALKT
+755 SIYFEQGSLKT
-765 PEGVTLKEV
+765 TDGVTLKEV
-774 YWSVTSNPS
+774 HWSVTSNPS

-803 VLTGVRL
+803 TLTGVRL
-810 DEINLKD
+810 AEVDLKD
-817 PKRLEASVLDP
+817 PKRLKATILDP
-828 QTLEKVDLPLTIT
+828 QTSEEINLPLTIKNGT
-841 NAAEDKA
+841 E
-848 PTIEFPVPKNETDKT
+848 PTITFTVPKNETDKT
-863 QSYLLSLELDGSP
+863 QTYLLSLELDGTP

-888 AVVSVLPKDADP
+888 AIVSVLPKDADSKAP
-900 NEPTISGMTI
+900 ILGALTIT
-910 SGNGKLEGSTLTD
+910 GNGKVEGSTLTD
-923 LKVDVEKGLGQ
+923 LAVDVEKGLGQ

-940 LTGTNLDSTKTEARA
+940 LAGANFDSTKTEVRA

>member
-25 LGTTSKAAG
+25 LGTTSKAAEYP
-34 ISEIFSVTTTVKE
+34 EIFNATTTVKE
-47 FPSQGGNVDITIKGE
+47 IPSKGGNVEVTFSGE

-67 VYYRVMAKSES
+67 VYYKISCKN
-78 DSYFSKI
+78 DGDTYFGPFVPATI
-85 VKHTAIAC
+85 IAC
-93 PSAEGGTIS
+93 PSKTGGTIA
-102 IPVPENT
+102 IPIPENT

-115 LRIGITDTDNEFG
+115 LRIGISYSEFG
-128 SYKNAT
+128 TYKNT
-134 DITQLAAGGQTPT
+134 SEITQAAAGGQTPT
-147 VDKTELENAIK
+147 VDKTALEKAIK
-158 AAEECKQSDY
+158 DAEACKQSDY
-168 TTETWAALQSALAE
+168 TTEAWAALQSALAE

-187 DDSAATEEAVKAATK
+187 KDSAATEEAVKAATK
-202 ALNDAIADRIPSV
+202 ALNDAIADCIPSV
-215 EDSVIKAKVVDEQGK
+215 DDSVIKAKVVDEQGK

-237 ELIEEDTADTIDIPS
+237 ELVEEATADKQDIPA
-252 SDAKGETE
+252 SDSNGETE

-296 KVTKVTVDGKDYNGE
+296 KVTKVTVDGKDYNEE

-323 GETDPEKPE
+323 ETDPGKPE
-332 ASKKSLKINV
+332 ASKKSLKIKV

-357 VSVDPLYPEA
+357 VSVDPRYTFE
-367 EVALE
+367 E
-372 TEGNGVFTAKFN
+372 TLKSEGNGVFTATFV
-384 DLSQV
+384 DVDQV
-389 EAVVRLGK
+389 EAIIRLK
-397 NSKDSYEVTSAVK
+397 ESSKDSYEVTSAVK

-432 KEYTFQVKKIGG
+432 KEYTFTVKKIGG
-444 GAEEEKGKITNAILA
+444 EVEEEKGKITSAILA
-459 PQEFSANGG
+459 PEEFTAEGG

-473 VLGEKLDK
+473 VLGKKLDK

-488 LGGQVTDIQAEKSL
+488 LGGQVTDIQAEKSMD
-502 NSTDTK
+502 STDTK

-557 DPETE
+557 DPEAE

-604 EGTDANRGTVDA
+604 EGTDASKGTVDA
-616 TDVTA
+616 VDVTA

-627 FDRNMIS
+627 FGRNMIS

-645 PIVDGVMQPQ
+645 PIVEGEMQPQ

-673 VEASQPDGQ
+673 VEASQPNGQ
-682 TIIVKFEK
+682 TIIAKFEK
-690 NVKVAELEAEEL
+690 DVKVAELGAEEL

-708 SGVSEIDG
+708 NGVVEIDG
-716 QPADDS
+716 QPAENS

-744 HILKLSAGTAA
+744 HILKLSAGAA
-755 IYFEQGALKT
+755 SIYFEQGSLKT
-765 PEGVTLKEV
+765 TDGVTLKEV
-774 YWSVTSNPS
+774 HWSVTSNPS

-803 VLTGVRL
+803 TLTGVRL
-810 DEINLKD
+810 AEVDLKD
-817 PKRLEASVLDP
+817 PKRLKATILDP
-828 QTLEKVDLPLTIT
+828 QTSEEINLPLTIKNGT
-841 NAAEDKA
+841 E
-848 PTIEFPVPKNETDKT
+848 PTITFTVPKNETDKT
-863 QSYLLSLELDGSP
+863 QTYLLSLELDGTP

-888 AVVSVLPKDADP
+888 AIVSVLPKDADP
-900 NEPTISGMTI
+900 KAPILGALTIT
-910 SGNGKLEGSTLTD
+910 GNGKVEGSTLTD
-923 LKVDVEKGLGQ
+923 LTVDVEKGLGQ

-940 LTGTNLDSTKTEARA
+940 LAGANFDSTKTEVRA

>member
-25 LGTTSKAAG
+25 LGTTSKAAENS
-34 ISEIFSVTTTVKE
+34 IIWNASTSVKTV
-47 FPSQGGNVDITIKGE
+47 PSQGGNVAVTISGE
-62 NLGSN
+62 NLDAE
-67 VYYRVMAKSES
+67 VYY
-78 DSYFSKI
+78 KI
-85 VKHTAIAC
+85 
-93 PSAEGGTIS
+93 SATPEGGYPSMIVRSATVSCPAPTGGEIQ
-102 IPVPENT
+102 IPVPANDGE
-109 EGVKRT
+109 VKRDLKIWVCGT
-115 LRIGITDTDNEFG
+115 SDFSDQKQLSI
-128 SYKNAT
+128 
-134 DITQLAAGGQTPT
+134 ITQEAAGGQTPT
-147 VDKTELENAIK
+147 VDKTALEKAIK
-158 AAEECKQSDY
+158 DAEACKQSDY
-168 TTETWAALQSALAE
+168 TTAAWAALQSALAE

-187 DDSAATEEAVKAATK
+187 DDSAATEQAVKDATK
-202 ALNDAIADRIPSV
+202 VLNDAIAAGKPAVD
-215 EDSVIKAKVVDEQGK
+215 DSVIKAKVVDEQGK

-252 SDAKGETE
+252 SDEKGETE

-296 KVTKVTVDGKDYNGE
+296 KVTKVTVDGKDYNEE

-318 KIGGG
+318 KIGSG

-332 ASKKSLKINV
+332 VNKKSLKIKV
-342 VDELGMPVTDDKCKF
+342 VDEVGMPVTDNKCKF

-367 EVALE
+367 EVTLE

-397 NSKDSYEVTSAVK
+397 KSKDSYEVTSAVK

-432 KEYTFQVKKIGG
+432 QEYTFQVKKIGG
-444 GAEEEKGKITNAILA
+444 GAEEEEGKITNVSLVPDVFTAK
-459 PQEFSANGG
+459 GG
-468 EATLL
+468 EAKLIVT
-473 VLGEKLDK
+473 GEKLDK
-481 HLSVVVK
+481 FLKVGVTLSGK
-488 LGGQVTDIQAEKSL
+488 DAGIDIHKSL
-502 NSTDTK
+502 ESTDTN
-508 HSYTIKFPANETTQ
+508 HVYTLNFPANDTTQ
-522 TKYYSVQ
+522 TKYYLVKCSVGTPSGTAHS
-529 CIVGASALENKYIP
+529 VVE
-543 VTVAGKEEGGEGPT
+543 VAGKEEGGEGPT
-557 DPETE
+557 DPEAE

-604 EGTDANRGTVDA
+604 EGTDASKGTVDA
-616 TDVTA
+616 VDVTA

-627 FDRNMIS
+627 FGRNMIF

-645 PIVDGVMQPQ
+645 PIVEGEMQPQ

-662 DKNIKVETVDI
+662 DKNIKVETIDI
-673 VEASQPDGQ
+673 VEASQPNGQ
-682 TIIVKFEK
+682 TIIAKFEK
-690 NVKVAELEAEEL
+690 DVKVAELEAEEL

-708 SGVSEIDG
+708 NGVVEIDG
-716 QPADDS
+716 QPADNS

-730 VVTAKGDTVTIKLN
+730 VVTAEGNIVTIKLN
-744 HILKLSAGTAA
+744 HTLKLSAGAA
-755 IYFEQGALKT
+755 SIYFEQGSLKT
-765 PEGVTLKEV
+765 TDGVTLKEV
-774 YWSVTSNPS
+774 HWSVTSNPS
-783 IYSIDYEKDVFDYN
+783 IYSIDYAKDVFDYN

-803 VLTGVRL
+803 TLTGVRL
-810 DEINLKD
+810 DEVDLTDPTRLK
-817 PKRLEASVLDP
+817 ATILDP
-828 QTLEKVDLPLTIT
+828 QTSEEINLPLKIKNGAEPTIT
-841 NAAEDKA
+841 F
-848 PTIEFPVPKNETDKT
+848 TVPKNETDKT
-863 QSYLLSLELDGSP
+863 QTYLLSLELDGTP

-888 AVVSVLPKDADP
+888 AIVSVLPKDADP
-900 NEPTISGMTI
+900 KAPILGALTIT
-910 SGNGKLEGSTLTD
+910 GNGKVEGSTLTD
-923 LKVDVEKGLGQ
+923 LTVDVEKGLGQ

-940 LTGTNLDSTKTEARA
+940 LAGANFDSTKTEVRA

>member
-25 LGTTSKAAG
+25 LGTTAKAAEYPE
-34 ISEIFSVTTTVKE
+34 ISNATTTVKDI
-47 FPSQGGNVDITIKGE
+47 SSKGGNVEVTFSGK

-67 VYYRVMAKSES
+67 VYYKISRKNDG
-78 DSYFSKI
+78 DSYFGPFVPATI
-85 VKHTAIAC
+85 IAC
-93 PSAEGGTIS
+93 PSKTGGTIA
-102 IPVPENT
+102 IPIPENT
-109 EGVKRT
+109 DGVKRA
-115 LRIGITDTDNEFG
+115 LRIGISDSEFG
-128 SYKNAT
+128 TYKNT
-134 DITQLAAGGQTPT
+134 SEITQAAAGGQTPT
-147 VDKTELENAIK
+147 VDKTALEKAIK
-158 AAEECKQSDY
+158 DAEACKQSDY
-168 TTETWAALQSALAE
+168 TTEAWTALQSALTE

-202 ALNDAIADRIPSV
+202 ALNDAIAAGKPAVD
-215 EDSVIKAKVVDEQGK
+215 DSVIKAKVVDEQGK

-252 SDAKGETE
+252 SDEKGETE
-260 YSVKNAYD
+260 YSVKDAYD

-296 KVTKVTVDGKDYNGE
+296 KVTKVTVDGKDYNEE

-332 ASKKSLKINV
+332 VNKKSLKIKV
-342 VDELGMPVTDDKCKF
+342 VDELGMPMTDNKCKF
-357 VSVDPLYPEA
+357 VSVDPRYTFE
-367 EVALE
+367 E
-372 TEGNGVFTAKFN
+372 TLKSEGNGLFTATFA
-384 DLSQV
+384 DEGQV
-389 EAVVRLGK
+389 AAIIRLK
-397 NSKDSYEVTSAVK
+397 ESSKDSYEVTSAVK
-410 ELTLTLSKGEIQT
+410 ELNLTLSKGEIQT

-432 KEYTFQVKKIGG
+432 QEYTFQVKKIGG
-444 GAEEEKGKITNAILA
+444 GAEEEEGKITNVSLVPNVFTAK
-459 PQEFSANGG
+459 GG
-468 EATLL
+468 EAKLIVT
-473 VLGEKLDK
+473 GEKLDK
-481 HLSVVVK
+481 FLKVGVTLSGK
-488 LGGQVTDIQAEKSL
+488 DAGIDIHKSL
-502 NSTDTK
+502 ESTDTN
-508 HSYTIKFPANETTQ
+508 HVYTLNFPANDTTQ
-522 TKYYSVQ
+522 TRYYLVKCSVGTPSGTAHS
-529 CIVGASALENKYIP
+529 VVE
-543 VTVAGKEEGGEGPT
+543 VAGKEEGGEGPT
-557 DPETE
+557 DPEAE

-604 EGTDANRGTVDA
+604 EGTDASRGTVNA

-627 FDRNMIS
+627 FDRNMIF

-645 PIVDGVMQPQ
+645 PIVEGEMQPQ
-655 KEIVIYQ
+655 QEIVIYQ
-662 DKNIKVETVDI
+662 DKNIKVETIDI
-673 VEASQPDGQ
+673 VEASQPNGQ
-682 TIIVKFEK
+682 TIIAKFEK
-690 NVKVAELEAEEL
+690 DVKVAELEAEEL

-708 SGVSEIDG
+708 NGVVEIDG
-716 QPADDS
+716 QPADNS

-730 VVTAKGDTVTIKLN
+730 VVTAEGNIVTIKLN
-744 HILKLSAGTAA
+744 HTLKLSAGAA
-755 IYFEQGALKT
+755 SIYFEQGSLKT
-765 PEGVTLKEV
+765 TDGVTLKEV
-774 YWSVTSNPS
+774 HWSVTSNPS
-783 IYSIDYEKDVFDYN
+783 IYSIDYAKDVFDYN

-803 VLTGVRL
+803 TLTGVRL
-810 DEINLKD
+810 DEVDLTDPTRLK
-817 PKRLEASVLDP
+817 ATILDP
-828 QTLEKVDLPLTIT
+828 QTSEEINLPLKIKNGAEPTIT
-841 NAAEDKA
+841 F
-848 PTIEFPVPKNETDKT
+848 TVPKNETDKT
-863 QSYLLSLELDGSP
+863 QTYLLSLELDGTP

-888 AVVSVLPKDADP
+888 AIVSVLPKDADP
-900 NEPTISGMTI
+900 KAPILGALTIT
-910 SGNGKLEGSTLTD
+910 GNGKVEGSTLTD
-923 LKVDVEKGLGQ
+923 LTVDVEKGLGQ

-940 LTGTNLDSTKTEARA
+940 LAGANFDSTKTEVRA

>member
-25 LGTTSKAAG
+25 LGTTAKAAG
-34 ISEIFSVTTTVKE
+34 DEYPEVKKVSVSVSSISSE
-47 FPSQGGNVDITIKGE
+47 GGEVEVIVEGTLLPE
-62 NLGSN
+62 NL
-67 VYYRVMAKSES
+67 YYRIQEAIPSMPGKYTTIVDHTEVKGPGVTGGKIQIPIGKNSEANS
-78 DSYFSKI
+78 RIIRVGVSHTNSPMSY
-85 VKHTAIAC
+85 AY
-93 PSAEGGTIS
+93 SA
-102 IPVPENT
+102 
-109 EGVKRT
+109 
-115 LRIGITDTDNEFG
+115 
-128 SYKNAT
+128 
-134 DITQLAAGGQTPT
+134 DITQAAAGGQTPT
-147 VDKTELENAIK
+147 VDKTALEKAIK
-158 AAEECKQSDY
+158 DAEACKQSDY
-168 TTETWAALQSALAE
+168 TTEAWAALQSALAN
-182 ARKVK
+182 ARKVNN
-187 DDSAATEEAVKAATK
+187 DANATEEAVKTAAK
-202 ALNDAIADRIPSV
+202 ALNDAIAAGKPAVD
-215 EDSVIKAKVVDEQGK
+215 DSVIKAKVVDEQGK

-237 ELIEEDTADTIDIPS
+237 ELIEEDTADTMDIPS
-252 SDAKGETE
+252 SDEKGETE

-296 KVTKVTVDGKDYNGE
+296 KVTKVTVDGKDYNE
-311 IPTFTAK
+311 AVPTFTAK

-323 GETDPEKPE
+323 GETDPQEPE

-357 VSVDPLYPEA
+357 VSVDPLYPKA

-372 TEGNGVFTAKFN
+372 TEGNGVFTATFA
-384 DLSQV
+384 DEGQV
-389 EAVVRLGK
+389 AAIIRLK
-397 NSKDSYEVTSAVK
+397 ESSKDSYEVTSAVK
-410 ELTLTLSKGEIQT
+410 ELNLTLSKGEIQT

-432 KEYTFQVKKIGG
+432 KEYTFTVKKIGG
-444 GAEEEKGKITNAILA
+444 EIEEEKGKITNAILA
-459 PQEFSANGG
+459 PEEFTADGG

-488 LGGQVTDIQAEKSL
+488 LGGQVTDIQAEKSM

-529 CIVGASALENKYIP
+529 CIVGASALENRYIP

-557 DPETE
+557 DPEAE

-604 EGTDANRGTVDA
+604 EGTDASKGTVNA

-627 FDRNMIS
+627 FDRNMIF

-645 PIVDGVMQPQ
+645 PIVEGEMQPQ

-673 VEASQPDGQ
+673 VEASQPNGQ
-682 TIIVKFEK
+682 TIIAKFEK
-690 NVKVAELEAEEL
+690 DVKVAELEAEEL

-708 SGVSEIDG
+708 NGVVEIDG
-716 QPADDS
+716 QPADNS

-744 HILKLSAGTAA
+744 HTLKLSAGAA
-755 IYFEQGALKT
+755 SIYFEQGSLKT
-765 PEGVTLKEV
+765 TDGVTLKEV
-774 YWSVTSNPS
+774 HWSVTSNPS
-783 IYSIDYEKDVFDYN
+783 IYSIDYAKDVFDYN

-803 VLTGVRL
+803 TLTGVRL
-810 DEINLKD
+810 DEVDLTDPTRLK
-817 PKRLEASVLDP
+817 ATILDP
-828 QTLEKVDLPLTIT
+828 QTSEEINLPLKIKNGAEPTIT
-841 NAAEDKA
+841 F
-848 PTIEFPVPKNETDKT
+848 TVPKNETDKT
-863 QSYLLSLELDGSP
+863 QTYLLNLELDGTP

-888 AVVSVLPKDADP
+888 AIVSVLPKDADP
-900 NEPTISGMTI
+900 KAPILGALTIT
-910 SGNGKLEGSTLTD
+910 GNGKVEGSTLTD
-923 LKVDVEKGLGQ
+923 LTVDVEKGLGQ

-940 LTGTNLDSTKTEARA
+940 LAGANFDSTKTEVRA

>member
-47 FPSQGGNVDITIKGE
+47 FSSQGGNVDITIKGE

-109 EGVKRT
+109 EGTERT

-168 TTETWAALQSALAE
+168 TTETWAALQSALE
-182 ARKVK
+182 KARKVK

-202 ALNDAIADRIPSV
+202 ALNDAIAAGKPAVD
-215 EDSVIKAKVVDEQGK
+215 DSVIKAKVVDEQGK
-230 PLSGIDF
+230 PLNGIDF
-237 ELIEEDTADTIDIPS
+237 ELFEELEGSEINIPA
-252 SDAKGETE
+252 SDSNGETE
-260 YSVKNAYD
+260 YSVKDAQD
-268 GEFTLTIHTTSEY
+268 GEYTLTIHTTSEY
-281 TFDPTKGYTYHVAGG
+281 TFDPIKGYTYYVTDG
-296 KVTKVTVDGKDYNGE
+296 KVTKVTVDGKDYNEE

-332 ASKKSLKINV
+332 VNKKSLKIKV

-357 VSVDPLYPEA
+357 VSVDPLYPKA

-372 TEGNGVFTAKFN
+372 TEGNGVFTATLA
-384 DLSQV
+384 DEGQV
-389 EAVVRLGK
+389 AAIIRLK
-397 NSKDSYEVTSAVK
+397 ESSKDSYEVTSAVK
-410 ELTLTLSKGEIQT
+410 ELNLTLSKGEIQT

-432 KEYTFQVKKIGG
+432 KEYTFTVKKIGG
-444 GAEEEKGKITNAILA
+444 EVEEEKGKITNAILA
-459 PQEFSANGG
+459 PEEFTADGG

-488 LGGQVTDIQAEKSL
+488 LGGQVTDIQAEKSMD
-502 NSTDTK
+502 STDTK
-508 HSYTIKFPANETTQ
+508 HSYAIKFPANETTQ

-557 DPETE
+557 DPEAE

-604 EGTDANRGTVDA
+604 EGTDASKGTVDA
-616 TDVTA
+616 VDVTA

-627 FDRNMIS
+627 FGRNMIS

-645 PIVDGVMQPQ
+645 PIVEGEMLPQ

-673 VEASQPDGQ
+673 VEASQPNGQ
-682 TIIVKFEK
+682 TIIAKFEK
-690 NVKVAELEAEEL
+690 DVKVAELGAEEL

-708 SGVSEIDG
+708 NGVVEIDG
-716 QPADDS
+716 QPAENS

-744 HILKLSAGTAA
+744 HILKLSAGAA
-755 IYFEQGALKT
+755 SIYFEQGSLKT
-765 PEGVTLKEV
+765 TDGVTLKEV
-774 YWSVTSNPS
+774 HWSVTSNPS

-803 VLTGVRL
+803 TLTGVRL
-810 DEINLKD
+810 AEVDLKD
-817 PKRLEASVLDP
+817 PKRLKATILDP
-828 QTLEKVDLPLTIT
+828 QTSEEINLPLTIKNGT
-841 NAAEDKA
+841 E
-848 PTIEFPVPKNETDKT
+848 PTITFTVPKNETDKT
-863 QSYLLSLELDGSP
+863 QTYLLSLELDGTP

-888 AVVSVLPKDADP
+888 AIVSVLPKDADSKAP
-900 NEPTISGMTI
+900 ILGALTIT
-910 SGNGKLEGSTLTD
+910 GNGKVEGSTLTD
-923 LKVDVEKGLGQ
+923 LAVDVEKGLGQ

-940 LTGTNLDSTKTEARA
+940 LAGANFDSTKTEVRA

>member
-25 LGTTSKAAG
+25 LGTTAKAAG
-34 ISEIFSVTTTVKE
+34 ISEIFSVTTSVKE
-47 FPSQGGNVDITIKGE
+47 LPSQGGNVDVTFTGE

-67 VYYRVMAKSES
+67 VYYKITAKKDGE
-78 DSYFSKI
+78 SYFSPS
-85 VKHTAIAC
+85 VAHTAIAC
-93 PSAEGGTIS
+93 PSAEGGTVS

-109 EGVKRT
+109 EGTERT
-115 LRIGITDTDNEFG
+115 LRISITDQDNEF
-128 SYKNAT
+128 SYAKKNSV
-134 DITQLAAGGQTPT
+134 DITQAAAGGQTPT
-147 VDKTELENAIK
+147 VDKTALEKAIK
-158 AAEECKQSDY
+158 DAEACKQSDY
-168 TTETWAALQSALAE
+168 TTEAWTALQSALTE

-187 DDSAATEEAVKAATK
+187 NDSAATEEAVKAATK
-202 ALNDAIADRIPSV
+202 ALNDAIAAGKPAVD
-215 EDSVIKAKVVDEQGK
+215 DSVIKAKVVDEQGK

-237 ELIEEDTADTIDIPS
+237 ELIEEDTADTKDIPS
-252 SDAKGETE
+252 SDEKGETE
-260 YSVKNAYD
+260 YSVKDAYD

-281 TFDPTKGYTYHVAGG
+281 TFDPTNGYTYHVAGG
-296 KVTKVTVDGKDYNGE
+296 KVTKVTVDGKDYNEE

-323 GETDPEKPE
+323 GETDPQEPE

-357 VSVDPLYPEA
+357 VSVDPLYPKA
-367 EVALE
+367 EVALD
-372 TEGNGVFTAKFN
+372 TEGNGVFTATFA
-384 DLSQV
+384 DVGQV
-389 EAVVRLGK
+389 EAIIRLK
-397 NSKDSYEVTSAVK
+397 ESSKDSYEVTSAVK
-410 ELTLTLSKGEIQT
+410 ELKLVLNKGEIQT

-432 KEYTFQVKKIGG
+432 KEYTFTVKKIGG
-444 GAEEEKGKITNAILA
+444 EVEEEKGKITNAILA
-459 PQEFSANGG
+459 PKEFTAEGG

-488 LGGQVTDIQAEKSL
+488 LGGQVTDIQAEKSM
-502 NSTDTK
+502 NSTDKK

-522 TKYYSVQ
+522 KKEYSVQ
-529 CIVGASALENKYIP
+529 CIVGASALENRYIP

-557 DPETE
+557 DPEAE

-604 EGTDANRGTVDA
+604 EGTDASRGTVNA

-627 FDRNMIS
+627 FDRNMIF

-645 PIVDGVMQPQ
+645 PIVEGEMQPQ
-655 KEIVIYQ
+655 QEIVIYQ
-662 DKNIKVETVDI
+662 DKNIKVETIDI
-673 VEASQPDGQ
+673 VEASQPNGQ
-682 TIIVKFEK
+682 TIIAKFEK
-690 NVKVAELEAEEL
+690 DVKVAELEAEEL

-708 SGVSEIDG
+708 NGVVEIDG
-716 QPADDS
+716 QPADNS

-730 VVTAKGDTVTIKLN
+730 VVTAEGNIVTIKLN
-744 HILKLSAGTAA
+744 HTLKLSAGAA
-755 IYFEQGALKT
+755 SIYFEQGSLKT
-765 PEGVTLKEV
+765 TDGVTLKEV
-774 YWSVTSNPS
+774 HWSVTSNPS
-783 IYSIDYEKDVFDYN
+783 IYSIDYAKDVFDYN

-803 VLTGVRL
+803 TLTGVRL
-810 DEINLKD
+810 DEVDLTDPTRLK
-817 PKRLEASVLDP
+817 ATILDP
-828 QTLEKVDLPLTIT
+828 QTSEEINLPLTIK
-841 NAAEDKA
+841 NGAE
-848 PTIEFPVPKNETDKT
+848 PTITFTVPKNETDKT
-863 QSYLLSLELDGSP
+863 QTYLLNLELDGTP

-888 AVVSVLPKDADP
+888 AIVSVLPKDADP
-900 NEPTISGMTI
+900 KAPILGALTIT
-910 SGNGKLEGSTLTD
+910 GNGKVEGSTLTD
-923 LKVDVEKGLGQ
+923 LTVDVEKGLGQ

-940 LTGTNLDSTKTEARA
+940 LAGANFDSTKTEVRA

>member
-25 LGTTSKAAG
+25 LGTTAKAAEYP
-34 ISEIFSVTTTVKE
+34 EIFNATTTVKE
-47 FPSQGGNVDITIKGE
+47 ISSKGGNVEVTFSGE

-67 VYYRVMAKSES
+67 VYYKISCKNDG
-78 DSYFSKI
+78 DSYFGPFVPATI
-85 VKHTAIAC
+85 IAC
-93 PSAEGGTIS
+93 PSKTGGTIA
-102 IPVPENT
+102 IPIPENT

-115 LRIGITDTDNEFG
+115 LRIGISCSEFG
-128 SYKNAT
+128 TYKNT
-134 DITQLAAGGQTPT
+134 SEITQAAAGGQTPT
-147 VDKTELENAIK
+147 VDKTALEKAIK
-158 AAEECKQSDY
+158 DAEACKQSDY
-168 TTETWAALQSALAE
+168 TTEAWTALQSALTE

-202 ALNDAIADRIPSV
+202 ALNDAIAAGKPAVD
-215 EDSVIKAKVVDEQGK
+215 DSVIKAKVVDEQGK
-230 PLSGIDF
+230 PLNGIDF
-237 ELIEEDTADTIDIPS
+237 ELFEELEGSEINIPA
-252 SDAKGETE
+252 SDSNGETE
-260 YSVKNAYD
+260 YSVKDAQD
-268 GEFTLTIHTTSEY
+268 GEYTLTIHTTSEY
-281 TFDPTKGYTYHVAGG
+281 TFDPIKGYTYYVTDG
-296 KVTKVTVDGKDYNGE
+296 KVTKVTVDGKDYNEE

-332 ASKKSLKINV
+332 VNKKSLKIKV
-342 VDELGMPVTDDKCKF
+342 VDEVGMLVTDNKCKF

-367 EVALE
+367 EVTLE

-397 NSKDSYEVTSAVK
+397 KSKDSYEVTSAVK

-432 KEYTFQVKKIGG
+432 KEYTFRVRKLG
-444 GAEEEKGKITNAILA
+444 GAEEEGKITNVSVVPNVFTAK
-459 PQEFSANGG
+459 GG
-468 EATLL
+468 EAKLIVT
-473 VLGEKLDK
+473 GEKLDK
-481 HLSVVVK
+481 LLKVEVT
-488 LGGQVTDIQAEKSL
+488 LGGKDAGIDIHKAVE
-502 NSTDTK
+502 STDTN
-508 HSYTIKFPANETTQ
+508 HVYTFDLPANDTTQ
-522 TKYYSVQ
+522 TKYYLVKCSVGTPSGTSHS
-529 CIVGASALENKYIP
+529 VVE
-543 VTVAGKEEGGEGPT
+543 VAGKEEGGEGPT
-557 DPETE
+557 DPEAE

-604 EGTDANRGTVDA
+604 EGTDASKGTVDA
-616 TDVTA
+616 VDVTA

-627 FDRNMIS
+627 FGRNMIS

-645 PIVDGVMQPQ
+645 PIVEGEMQPQ

-673 VEASQPDGQ
+673 LEASQPNGQ

-690 NVKVAELEAEEL
+690 DVKVAELEAEEL
-702 GKLIHI
+702 GKLIH
-708 SGVSEIDG
+708 VDRVAEIDG
-716 QPADDS
+716 RPAEKSD
-722 VYYLQKED
+722 YYLQEED
-730 VVTAKGDTVTIKLN
+730 VVTADGNIVTIKLS
-744 HILKLSAGTAA
+744 HTLRLSAGASR
-755 IYFEQGALKT
+755 IYFDQGALKT
-765 PEGVTLKEV
+765 LEGVTVKEV
-774 YWSVTSNPS
+774 VWAVTSNPS

-797 GGTAVA
+797 GGIAVA
-803 VLTGVRL
+803 TLTGVRL
-810 DEINLKD
+810 DEIDLKD
-817 PKRLEASVLDP
+817 PNRLEASILDP
-828 QTLEKVDLPLTIT
+828 QTSEEINIPLNITNGASPTIT
-841 NAAEDKA
+841 F
-848 PTIEFPVPKNETDKT
+848 TVPKNETDKIQT
-863 QSYLLSLELDGSP
+863 YLLRLELDGTP

-888 AVVSVLPKDADP
+888 AIVSVLPKDVDSEAP
-900 NEPTISGMTI
+900 ILGALTIT
-910 SGNGKLEGSTLTD
+910 GNGKMEGSTLTD
-923 LKVDVEKGLGQ
+923 LTVDVEKGLGQ

-940 LTGTNLDSTKTEARA
+940 LAGANFDSTKTEVRA